1 MTDTTEAVRDGRPR
15 DAIELVLLHIWRD
28 HLRNPALGVDDDY
41 FAQGG
46 TSLQAVRTL
55 SEIRR
60 RTGVSLPLPAMARA
74 GSVTAMARL
83 LRDGY
88 ADTPTPLVP
97 IRPGSPGGPVV
108 ACVHPLGGSVL
119 WYRHLA
125 DALPRGHTCVGLQA
139 RALDPRLSPDHTI
152 GEMAAAYRAE
162 LACAYRPEQLVLVG
176 YSFGGLVAY
185 EMASRMADDGERP
198 AAVVLLDTAVTRREQ
213 PPASRARLLWSL
225 VNHNFGLD
233 LSADELA
240 ALSPDAICA
249 RILDEAITRGV
260 LPPGF
265 GPDRLRRLVEIYPIN
280 AEAERLYRLPTYPWP
295 LDLVRPRE
303 PRVDAESLEIWSEQC
318 PAGVRVHRVPG
329 SHLDLLAPSH
339 APAVAEVIAG
349 LPSE

>member
-1 MTDTTEAVRDGRPR
+1 MTQTTTAVRDGRPR
-15 DAIELVLLHIWRD
+15 DAIELVLLRIWRD

-41 FAQGG
+41 FSHGG

-60 RTGVSLPLPAMARA
+60 RTGVSLPLPVMARA
-74 GSVTAMARL
+74 SSVTAMARL
-83 LRDGY
+83 LRDGFT
-88 ADTPTPLVP
+88 DTPTPVVP
-97 IRPGSPGGPVV
+97 IRPGDPGGPVV

-125 DALPRGHTCVGLQA
+125 DALPPGHTCLGLQA
-139 RALDPRLSPDHTI
+139 RALDPRMQPDHTI

-162 LACAYRPEQLVLVG
+162 LARTYRPEQLVLVG

-198 AAVVLLDTAVTRREQ
+198 AAVVLLDTAVTRRAQ

-225 VNHNFGLD
+225 VNHNLGLD
-233 LSADELA
+233 LPADELA
-240 ALSPDAICA
+240 GLSPEAMCT
-249 RILDEAITRGV
+249 RILDEGTARGV

-265 GPDRLRRLVEIYPIN
+265 GAERLRRLVEIYPIN
-280 AEAERLYRLPTYPWP
+280 AEAERVYRLPSYPGS
-295 LDLVRPRE
+295 LELVRPQE
-303 PRVDAESLEIWSEQC
+303 PRVDEESLEIWSERC
-318 PAGVRVHRVPG
+318 RGGVRVHRVPG
-329 SHLDLLAPSH
+329 SHLDLLAPAH

-349 LPSE
+349 LEA